1 MQKSDVF
8 LNGASVYG
16 TPYYLFDLDEWG
28 ECVKKTMEMLGGAFR
43 LCFAMKANP
52 FLVSFLP
59 EDGCMV
65 EACSMGEYAICRAQK
80 VAADRLVVSG
90 VLKKQED
97 MEKIVREE
105 DTLPVFTAES
115 AAQFE
120 MFGRIAEKSGKELRL
135 LLRLSSQNQFGMS
148 SAQIE
153 KILSERQ
160 RFPLVQI
167 IGLHYFSGTQKSSME
182 RVVHELFYLDDVCVK
197 LEEQFGL
204 SFECLEYGPGLY
216 VEYFQRQNDWSPE
229 NALRKISSCV
239 ESMRFKGRITLEM
252 GRFLAASCGYYIT
265 AVQEVKKGER
275 EQYVLVDGGIHHM
288 HYAGQM
294 MAMKI
299 PYFCQLPLKE
309 EQQREYFN
317 VCGALCTANDILARQ
332 VLLNKPEPGDLLVF
346 EKVGAYSMTEGISLF
361 LSRDLP
367 AVAAWQKGKGC
378 TLLRAAEPVYPLNM
392 STCREKKKEE

>member
-1 MQKSDVF
+1 MQKDDVF
-8 LNGASVYG
+8 LNGASDYG
-16 TPYYLFDLDEWG
+16 TPYYLFDLDEWS
-28 ECVKKTMEMLGGAFR
+28 ECVKKTTEMLGGAFH
-43 LCFAMKANP
+43 LCYAMKANP

-59 EDGCMV
+59 GDGCMI
-65 EACSMGEYAICRAQK
+65 EACSMGEYAICRAQE
-80 VAADRLVVSG
+80 VAAERLVVSG

-115 AAQFE
+115 VTQFR
-120 MFGRIAEKSGKELRL
+120 MFCRIAEESGRRLRL

-148 SAQIE
+148 PAQIE
-153 KILSERQ
+153 KTVSESLRH
-160 RFPLVQI
+160 PLVQI
-167 IGLHYFSGTQKSSME
+167 IGLHYFSGTQKSNME
-182 RVVHELFYLDDVCVK
+182 RVVHELFYLDDICVK

-216 VEYFQRQNDWSPE
+216 VEYFQEQNEWNPE
-229 NALRKISSCV
+229 NALKEISSCV
-239 ESMRFKGRITLEM
+239 ETMRFKGRITLEM

-299 PYFCQLPLKE
+299 PYFRQLPFKE
-309 EQQREYFN
+309 EQQRERFH
-317 VCGALCTANDILARQ
+317 VCGALCTTNDILARQ
-332 VLLNKPEPGDLLVF
+332 VLLNRPEPGDLLVF
-346 EKVGAYSMTEGISLF
+346 ENVGAYSMTEGISLF

-367 AVAAWQKGKGC
+367 AVIAWQKRKGC

-392 STCREKKKEE
+392 KSCREKKKEE